1 MIAGIR
7 DSWYM
12 AGRHLR
18 NLSRQPIYIALTL
31 FQPILYLVVFS
42 QLFKK
47 ITLIPGF
54 STTSYLVFLT
64 PGIIVLNA
72 LFGTAWSGM
81 SMIEDLNRGV
91 IDRFLQTP
99 VKRVSLIAGR
109 LTQMGVTLLI
119 QSLILVALALI
130 MGARFSGGAPG
141 IVLLFFCSIMLALP
155 FAAFSNGIALMS
167 KQQETVAAAVN
178 FILLP
183 LMFLSTVF
191 MAPNLVPGWIR
202 AISRYNPVNWAVE
215 AGRAAV
221 SPNPNWAIIGIRL
234 LLLAGLSV
242 VGIFFATR
250 AFKTYQRS
258 V

>member
-1 MIAGIR
+1 MAAVR

-12 AGRHLR
+12 TGRHLR
-18 NLSRQPIYIALTL
+18 NLLRQPAYIALTL

-42 QLFKK
+42 QLFKR
-47 ITLIPGF
+47 IAQIPGF
-54 STTSYLVFLT
+54 TSASYLVFLT
-64 PGIIVLNA
+64 PGIIILNA
-72 LFGTAWSGM
+72 LIGTAWSGM
-81 SMIEDLNRGV
+81 SMMEDVDRGV

-109 LTQMGVTLLI
+109 LAQMGVTI
-119 QSLILVALALI
+119 IAQSLILVGLALL
-130 MGARFSGGAPG
+130 MGAHFNGGVPG
-141 IVLLFFCSIMLALP
+141 LLVLFLCSIMLALP
-155 FAAFSNGIALMS
+155 FAALSNGISLIS
-167 KQQETVAAAVN
+167 REQETATAAVN
-178 FILLP
+178 FLILP

-202 AISRYNPVNWAVE
+202 AVSRYNPVNWAVE

-221 SPNPNWAIIGIRL
+221 GPNPDWAIIGSRL
-234 LLLAGLSV
+234 LLLAGLSLLC
-242 VGIFFATR
+242 IFFATR

>member
-7 DSWYM
+7 DIWYM

-18 NLSRQPIYIALTL
+18 NLMRQPIYIALTL
-31 FQPILYLVVFS
+31 FQPVLYLLVFS

-47 ITLIPGF
+47 IALLPGF
-54 STTSYLVFLT
+54 ATTSYLVFLT

-72 LFGTAWSGM
+72 LFATAWSGM
-81 SMIEDLNRGV
+81 SMIDDLSRGV

-109 LTQMGVTLLI
+109 LVQMGVTLII
-119 QSLILVALALI
+119 QSLILVGLALL
-130 MGARFSGGAPG
+130 MGAHFSGGVPG
-141 IVLLFFCSIMLALP
+141 ILLLFFCSIMLALP
-155 FAAFSNGIALMS
+155 FSAFSNGIALMS
-167 KQQETVAAAVN
+167 RQQETVAAAVN

-191 MAPNLVPGWIR
+191 MSPNLVPGWIR

-221 SPNPNWAIIGIRL
+221 SPDPNWAIIGIRL

-242 VGIFFATR
+242 VCILFATR